1 MNIIPDL
8 SLVLAQ
14 FVPFLVVI
22 FGLKIILF
30 DPMLA
35 YLHERNAATKGVRH
49 DAESLAAKAEEK
61 VARYEAALEKARQQI
76 TELRAAKRAEANA
89 EYQRIVAEARKQA
102 EARVSGALV
111 QLQADAEVA
120 RRGLAASADSLAFDI
135 AQQVLGRKL
144 EG

>member
-8 SLVLAQ
+8 PLVLAQ

-35 YLHERNAATKGVRH
+35 YLHERGVATKGARH
-49 DAESLAAKAEEK
+49 DAQTLATKAEEK
-61 VARYEAALEKARQQI
+61 VAHYEAALEKARLQI
-76 TELRAAKRAEANA
+76 TDLRTRKRAEANA

-102 EARVSGALV
+102 ETRVSSAL
-111 QLQADAEVA
+111 LQMQQDAEIA
-120 RRGLAASADSLAFDI
+120 RSGLKSAADTLAFDI

>member
-8 SLVLAQ
+8 SLVLVQ

-35 YLHERNAATKGVRH
+35 YLHERDVATKGVRH
-49 DAESLAAKAEEK
+49 DAESLSTKAQEK
-61 VARYEAALEKARQQI
+61 VARYEAALEKARHQI
-76 TELRAAKRAEANA
+76 TDLRARKRAEANT
-89 EYQRIVAEARKQA
+89 EYQRIVAEARSRA
-102 EARVSGALV
+102 EARVTGALA
-111 QLQADAEVA
+111 QLHQDAEVA
-120 RRGLAASADSLAFDI
+120 RRGLAATSDALAFDI